1 MYLSEPIECA
11 VPRVEPS
18 VNSVLGNNDVTRFV
32 KMQLC
37 SLWCHSGGGC
47 ASLGTLSP
55 PHRKPVLYT
64 QTFGEPKCQQ
74 SVLRV
79 GGRSGEPRSW
89 RIGIILICFTC
100 V

>member
-55 PHRKPVLYT
+55 HIGNQCSILKL
-64 QTFGEPKCQQ
+64 
-74 SVLRV
+74 SVNLNVNKVYLGWGVGVGNQGV
-79 GGRSGEPRSW
+79 GG
-89 RIGIILICFTC
+89 
-100 V
+100 